1 MCLAIP
7 GKIVSLDNHDPVMRT
22 GKVNFGGAIKQV
34 NLALTPE
41 AKIDDY
47 VIVHAGFAINIIDEK
62 EALKVFEYIRE
73 MEQLES
79 EQDRKR

>member
-7 GKIVSLDNHDPVMRT
+7 GKIISLDDHDPVMRT

-62 EALKVFEYIRE
+62 EALKVFEYIEE
-73 MEQLES
+73 MGQLDS
-79 EQDRKR
+79 GQDQKR

>member
-7 GKIVSLDNHDPVMRT
+7 GKIISLDDHDPVMRT

-62 EALKVFEYIRE
+62 EALKVFEYIEE
-73 MEQLES
+73 MEKLDS
-79 EQDRKR
+79 GQDQSR

>member
-7 GKIVSLDNHDPVMRT
+7 GKIISLDDHDPVMRT

-62 EALKVFEYIRE
+62 EALKVFEYIEE
-73 MEQLES
+73 MEHLDS
-79 EQDRKR
+79 GQDQSR